1 MPKTVGKM
9 SEESISREEFIEK
22 LNYDLEWEYAA
33 AIQYIQH
40 QAVISGAAYDN
51 IADELAIH
59 AEEELQHA
67 IQLADQIEY
76 LGGTPSVDV
85 EDVKIS
91 EDAET
96 MLEQDL
102 EGERDAIERY
112 KKRIRQAEALDEYA
126 TAQTIRDILVTEQEH
141 EMDLMDALDL

>member
-1 MPKTVGKM
+1 M
-9 SEESISREEFIEK
+9 SEEEIELEEFIEK

-40 QAVISGAAYDN
+40 QSVLSGAAFDN
-51 IADELAIH
+51 IGDELALH

-67 IQLADQIEY
+67 IQLADQIDY

-85 EDVKIS
+85 QEIKIS
-91 EDAET
+91 EDAEK

-102 EGERDAIERY
+102 AGERDAIERY

-126 TAQTIRDILVTEQEH
+126 TAEILKQILITEQEH

>member
-1 MPKTVGKM
+1 MM
-9 SEESISREEFIEK
+9 SEDISLEEFLEK

-40 QAVISGAAYDN
+40 QSVLSGAAFNN
-51 IADELAIH
+51 IAEELALH

-67 IQLADQIEY
+67 IQLADQIDY
-76 LGGTPSVDV
+76 LGGTPSVNV
-85 EDVKIS
+85 QDVKVS
-91 EDAET
+91 EKAEK
-96 MLEQDL
+96 MLKQDL
-102 EGERDAIERY
+102 DGERDAIERY

-126 TAQTIRDILVTEQEH
+126 TAETLRQILVTEQEH

>member
-1 MPKTVGKM
+1 MTD
-9 SEESISREEFIEK
+9 EDITLEEFIEK

-40 QAVISGAAYDN
+40 QAVISGAAFDN

-59 AEEELQHA
+59 ANEEIQHA
-67 IQLADQIEY
+67 IQIADQIDY
-76 LGGTPSVDV
+76 LGGEPSVNIQDIRV
-85 EDVKIS
+85 D

-96 MLEQDL
+96 MLKQDL
-102 EGERDAIERY
+102 EGERDAIGRY

-126 TAQTIRDILVTEQEH
+126 TAQTIRNILVTEQEH

>member
-1 MPKTVGKM
+1 MT
-9 SEESISREEFIEK
+9 EEISLEEFIEK

-40 QAVISGAAYDN
+40 QAVLSGAAFDN
-51 IADELAIH
+51 IADELALH
-59 AEEELQHA
+59 AEEEIQHA
-67 IQLADQIEY
+67 IQMADQIDY
-76 LGGTPSVDV
+76 LGGTPRVDV
-85 EDVKIS
+85 QDIKIS
-91 EDAET
+91 ENAEK

-102 EGERDAIERY
+102 EGERDAIKRY

-126 TAQTIRDILVTEQEH
+126 TSQTIRQILVTEQEH

>member
-1 MPKTVGKM
+1 M
-9 SEESISREEFIEK
+9 EEDISLEEFIEK

-40 QAVISGAAYDN
+40 QAVLSGAAFNN

-67 IQLADQIEY
+67 IQLADQIDY
-76 LGGTPSVDV
+76 LGGEPSVNVQDIKV
-85 EDVKIS
+85 DA
-91 EDAET
+91 DAET
-96 MLEQDL
+96 MLKQDL

-126 TAQTIRDILVTEQEH
+126 TAQTIRNILVTEQEH

>member
-1 MPKTVGKM
+1 MT
-9 SEESISREEFIEK
+9 EEVSLEEFIEK

-40 QAVISGAAYDN
+40 QAVLSGAAFNN
-51 IADELAIH
+51 IAEELALH

-67 IQLADQIEY
+67 IQLADQIDY

-85 EDVKIS
+85 QKIKIS
-91 EDAET
+91 EDAEK
-96 MLEQDL
+96 MLKQDL
-102 EGERDAIERY
+102 EGERDAINRY
-112 KKRIRQAEALDEYA
+112 KKRIRHAEALDEYA
-126 TAQTIRDILVTEQEH
+126 TAQTIRQILVTEQEH

>member
-1 MPKTVGKM
+1 MT
-9 SEESISREEFIEK
+9 EEVSLEEFIEK

-40 QAVISGAAYDN
+40 QAVLSGAAFNN
-51 IADELAIH
+51 IAEELALH

-67 IQLADQIEY
+67 IQLADQIDY

-85 EDVKIS
+85 QKIKIS
-91 EDAET
+91 EDAEK
-96 MLEQDL
+96 MLKQDL
-102 EGERDAIERY
+102 EGERDAINRY

-126 TAQTIRDILVTEQEH
+126 TAQTIRQILVTEQEH

>member
-1 MPKTVGKM
+1 MA
-9 SEESISREEFIEK
+9 EDISLEEFIEK

-40 QAVISGAAYDN
+40 QAVLSGAAYNN
-51 IADELAIH
+51 IAEELALH
-59 AEEELQHA
+59 ADEELQHA
-67 IQLADQIEY
+67 IQLADQIDY

-85 EDVKIS
+85 QEIKIS
-91 EDAET
+91 AEAEG
-96 MLEQDL
+96 MLKQDL
-102 EGERDAIERY
+102 EGERDAIKRY

-126 TAQTIRDILVTEQEH
+126 TAQTIRQILVTEQEH

>member
-1 MPKTVGKM
+1 MA
-9 SEESISREEFIEK
+9 EDISLEEFIEK

-40 QAVISGAAYDN
+40 QAVLSGAAYNN
-51 IADELAIH
+51 IAEELALH

-67 IQLADQIEY
+67 IQLADQIDY

-85 EDVKIS
+85 QEVKIS
-91 EDAET
+91 GEAEG
-96 MLEQDL
+96 MLKQDL
-102 EGERDAIERY
+102 EGERDAIQRY

-126 TAQTIRDILVTEQEH
+126 TAQTIRQILVTEQEH
-141 EMDLMDALDL
+141 EMDLKDALDL

>member
-1 MPKTVGKM
+1 MA
-9 SEESISREEFIEK
+9 EDISLEEFIEK

-40 QAVISGAAYDN
+40 QAVLSGAAYNN
-51 IADELAIH
+51 IAEELALH

-67 IQLADQIEY
+67 IQLADQIDY

-85 EDVKIS
+85 QEVKIS
-91 EDAET
+91 AEAEG
-96 MLEQDL
+96 MLKQDL
-102 EGERDAIERY
+102 EGERDAINRY

-126 TAQTIRDILVTEQEH
+126 TAQTIRQILVTEQEH

>member
-1 MPKTVGKM
+1 MA
-9 SEESISREEFIEK
+9 EDISLEEFIEK

-40 QAVISGAAYDN
+40 QAVLSGAAYNN
-51 IADELAIH
+51 IAEELSLH

-67 IQLADQIEY
+67 IQLADQIDY

-85 EDVKIS
+85 QEVKIS
-91 EDAET
+91 DEAEG
-96 MLEQDL
+96 MLKQDL
-102 EGERDAIERY
+102 EGERDAIQRY

-126 TAQTIRDILVTEQEH
+126 TAQTIRQILVTEQEH
-141 EMDLMDALDL
+141 EMDLKDALDL

>member
-1 MPKTVGKM
+1 MT
-9 SEESISREEFIEK
+9 EEISLEEFIEK

-40 QAVISGAAYDN
+40 QAVLSGAAFGN

-59 AEEELQHA
+59 AKEEIQHA
-67 IQLADQIEY
+67 IQMADQIDY
-76 LGGTPSVDV
+76 LGGDPSVDV
-85 EDVKIS
+85 QDIKTN
-91 EDAET
+91 EDAEK

-102 EGERDAIERY
+102 EGERDAIKRY

-126 TAQTIRDILVTEQEH
+126 TAQTIRQILVTEQEH

>member
-1 MPKTVGKM
+1 MA
-9 SEESISREEFIEK
+9 EDISLEEFIEK

-40 QAVISGAAYDN
+40 QAVLSGAAYNN
-51 IADELAIH
+51 IAEELALH

-67 IQLADQIEY
+67 IQLADQIDY

-85 EDVKIS
+85 QEVKIS
-91 EDAET
+91 DEAEG
-96 MLEQDL
+96 MLKQDL
-102 EGERDAIERY
+102 EGERDAIQRY

-126 TAQTIRDILVTEQEH
+126 TAQTLRQILVTEQEH

>member
-1 MPKTVGKM
+1 M
-9 SEESISREEFIEK
+9 SDENISKEEFIDK
-22 LNYDLEWEYAA
+22 LNYDLQWEYAA

-40 QAVISGAAYDN
+40 QAVISGAAFDN
-51 IADELAIH
+51 IADELALH

-67 IQLADQIEY
+67 IQLADQIDY
-76 LGGTPSVDV
+76 LGGEPSVDV
-85 EDVKIS
+85 EEIKVS

-96 MLEQDL
+96 MLKQDL
-102 EGERDAIERY
+102 GGERDAIERY

-126 TAQTIRDILVTEQEH
+126 TAQTIRNILVTEQEH

>member
-1 MPKTVGKM
+1 MGVKM
-9 SEESISREEFIEK
+9 TEDVSLEEFIEK

-51 IADELAIH
+51 IADELALH

-67 IQLADQIEY
+67 IQLADQIDY

-85 EDVKIS
+85 QEIKIS
-91 EDAET
+91 EDAED
-96 MLEQDL
+96 MLKQDL
-102 EGERDAIERY
+102 EGERDAINRY

-126 TAQTIRDILVTEQEH
+126 TAQTIRQILVTEQEH

>member
-1 MPKTVGKM
+1 MADDVTL
-9 SEESISREEFIEK
+9 EEFIEK

-40 QAVISGAAYDN
+40 QAVLSGAAYNN

-67 IQLADQIEY
+67 IQLADQIDY

-85 EDVKIS
+85 QDVKIS
-91 EDAET
+91 GEAEG
-96 MLEQDL
+96 MLKQDL
-102 EGERDAIERY
+102 EGERDAIKRY

-126 TAQTIRDILVTEQEH
+126 TAQTIRQILVTEQEH

>member
-1 MPKTVGKM
+1 MSDTM
-9 SEESISREEFIEK
+9 SEEDVSREEFIEK

-40 QAVISGAAYDN
+40 QAVLSGAAYGN
-51 IADELAIH
+51 IQDELALH

-67 IQLADQIEY
+67 IQLADQIDY
-76 LGGTPSVDV
+76 LGGNPSVNV
-85 EDVKIS
+85 QEIKTS
-91 EDAET
+91 GEAEK
-96 MLEQDL
+96 LLKQDL
-102 EGERDAIERY
+102 SGERDAIKRY

-126 TAQTIRDILVTEQEH
+126 TAETLRQILVTEQEH

>member
-1 MPKTVGKM
+1 MA
-9 SEESISREEFIEK
+9 EDISLEEFIDK

-40 QAVISGAAYDN
+40 QAVISGAAYNN

-67 IQLADQIEY
+67 IQLADQIDY

-85 EDVKIS
+85 QDVKIS
-91 EDAET
+91 GEAEG
-96 MLEQDL
+96 MLKQDL
-102 EGERDAIERY
+102 EGERDAIKRY

-126 TAQTIRDILVTEQEH
+126 TAQTIRQILVTEQEH

>member
-1 MPKTVGKM
+1 MA
-9 SEESISREEFIEK
+9 EDISLEEFIEK

-40 QAVISGAAYDN
+40 QAVLSGAAYNN
-51 IADELAIH
+51 IAEELSLH

-67 IQLADQIEY
+67 IQLADQIDY

-85 EDVKIS
+85 QEVKIS
-91 EDAET
+91 DEAEG
-96 MLEQDL
+96 MLKQDL
-102 EGERDAIERY
+102 EGERDAIQRY

-126 TAQTIRDILVTEQEH
+126 TAQTLRQILVTEQEH
-141 EMDLMDALDL
+141 EMDLKDALDL

>member
-1 MPKTVGKM
+1 M
-9 SEESISREEFIEK
+9 SEDISLEEFLEK

-40 QAVISGAAYDN
+40 QSVLSGAAFNN
-51 IADELAIH
+51 IAEELALH

-67 IQLADQIEY
+67 IQLADQIDY
-76 LGGTPSVDV
+76 LGGTPSVNV
-85 EDVKIS
+85 QDVKVS
-91 EDAET
+91 EKAEK
-96 MLEQDL
+96 MLKQDL
-102 EGERDAIERY
+102 DGERDAIERY

-126 TAQTIRDILVTEQEH
+126 TAETLRQILVTEQEH

>member
-1 MPKTVGKM
+1 MAKD
-9 SEESISREEFIEK
+9 ISLEEFIEK

-40 QAVISGAAYDN
+40 QAVLSGAAYNN
-51 IADELAIH
+51 IAEELALH

-67 IQLADQIEY
+67 IQLADQIDY

-85 EDVKIS
+85 QEVKIS
-91 EDAET
+91 GEAEG
-96 MLEQDL
+96 MLKQDL
-102 EGERDAIERY
+102 EGERDAIQRY

-126 TAQTIRDILVTEQEH
+126 TAQTLRQILVTEQEH